1 MYKRYKKRQSG
12 SALPFF
18 ALSAALPFAKAALP
32 FLRKAALGG
41 AASFGVGKILGKII
55 GGKRKK
61 EEGED
66 IKDMQ
71 NEKKTICRRTT
82 ILFGR

>member
-12 SALPFF
+12 GALPLF
-18 ALSAALPFAKAALP
+18 ALSAALPLAKAALP
-32 FLRKAALGG
+32 FLGKAALGG

-61 EEGED
+61 
-66 IKDMQ
+66 
-71 NEKKTICRRTT
+71 RR
-82 ILFGR
+82 RKRYKRYVK